1 MPQTPLKP
9 AMPAMP
15 AMPVISPPSLTTNT
29 WEPPSRGLHLLRALR
44 AVVGRE
50 LRKFLRQPSRL
61 ASSLVR
67 PLLWFVVF
75 SAGFHNV
82 FGVAIIPPYE
92 TYVEYKVYM
101 LPGLLGM
108 IALFNGMQSS
118 LSMVYDREMGVM
130 RLLLTAPLP
139 RSWLLAFKLLSSTTL
154 SLLQMG
160 VFLLIAL
167 LFGVEADAAWLWA
180 LPVMAAG
187 ATMLAALGLMLSV
200 YIRQLENFAGTM
212 NFVIFPMF
220 FISSALYPLWRLEEA
235 GAWWLWQVA
244 RINPFT
250 HTVEAI
256 RFAMQGQV
264 NALSLGVVLGCAV
277 VFFALALRGYDP
289 QRGWSRAKAGPGAA

>member
-1 MPQTPLKP
+1 MQAAPLTSLTPQPP
-9 AMPAMP
+9 AK
-15 AMPVISPPSLTTNT
+15 PSLAM
-29 WEPPSRGLHLLRALR
+29 HLARALR

-75 SAGFHNV
+75 AAGFHNV
-82 FGVAIIPPYE
+82 FGVAIIAPYD
-92 TYVEYKVYM
+92 TYIEYKVYM

-139 RSWLLAFKLLSSTTL
+139 RGWLLAFKLVAATAL
-154 SLLQMG
+154 SLLQML
-160 VFLLIAL
+160 VFLVVAWA
-167 LFGVEADAAWLWA
+167 FGVEASGYWLAAI
-180 LPVMAAG
+180 PVMALG

-220 FISSALYPLWRLEEA
+220 FISTALYPLWKLEES
-235 GAWWLWQVA
+235 GALVLVQLAWL
-244 RINPFT
+244 NPFT
-250 HTVEAI
+250 HVVELI
-256 RFAMQGQV
+256 RFAMQGQF
-264 NALSLGVVLGCAV
+264 NATAFAVVLVGAA
-277 VFFALALRGYDP
+277 VFFGLALRGYDP
-289 QRGWSRAKAGPGAA
+289 QRGWIRQRS